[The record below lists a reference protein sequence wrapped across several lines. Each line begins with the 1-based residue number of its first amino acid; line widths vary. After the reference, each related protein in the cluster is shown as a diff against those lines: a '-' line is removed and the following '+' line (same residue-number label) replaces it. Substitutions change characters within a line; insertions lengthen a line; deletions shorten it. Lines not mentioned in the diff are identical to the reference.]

1 MPSTTLQEPS
11 FTFGIEEEYH
21 LVDRITRDLTPA
33 PPELMDACLARL
45 GGQVSPEFLKSQI
58 EIGTP
63 ACRTFREARR
73 HLAALRGTIGEIA
86 SDFGCAPIAA
96 STHPFAHHLDQTTTE
111 KERYQNLAQEM
122 QGVGRRLIV
131 CGMHVH
137 VAIEDY
143 ELRIDLMNQVRY
155 FLPHL
160 LALSAS
166 SPFWQGQDTGLKS
179 YRLTVMQALPR
190 TGMPGRFS
198 GRAEYERTVDVLV
211 KAGVIED
218 ATKIWW
224 DLRPSHR
231 FPTLEERI
239 TDVCTRLDDALSV
252 AALYVCIC
260 RMLYRQR
267 RGNLTWRAYPVFLL
281 NENRWRAQRYGVQ
294 GTLFDLGK
302 GTLAPFT
309 DLLGEILTLIAED
322 AAALGCEAEV
332 AHASEIAAEG
342 TSADRQV
349 ATYERLR
356 ASGASDEEAL
366 KGVVDMLIHETLAGT
381 RVPPPLQGPP
391 AGMS

>member
-1 MPSTTLQEPS
+1 MTLKEPS

-21 LVDRITRDLTPA
+21 LVDRTTRDLTAA
-33 PPELMDACLARL
+33 PQELMDACLARL
-45 GGQVSPEFLKSQI
+45 GDQVSPEFLKSQI

-63 ACRTFREARR
+63 VCRTLQDAHR
-73 HLAALRGTIGEIA
+73 HLAELRGTIGEIA
-86 SDFGCAPIAA
+86 AGFGCAPIAA
-96 STHPFAHHLDQTTTE
+96 STHPFAHHLRQTTTE
-111 KERYQNLAQEM
+111 KERYQNLAHDL

-137 VAIEDY
+137 VAIEDR

-160 LALSAS
+160 LVLSAS
-166 SPFWQGQDTGLKS
+166 SPFWQGQNTGLMS

-198 GRAEYERTVDVLV
+198 GRHEYERTVDVLV

-231 FPTLEERI
+231 FPTLEMRI
-239 TDVCTRLDDALSV
+239 TDVCTRLDDALSI

-260 RMLYRQR
+260 RMLYRHR
-267 RGNLTWRAYPVFLL
+267 RSNLSWRTYPVFLL

-294 GTLFDLGK
+294 GTLFDFGK
-302 GTLAPFT
+302 GTLEPFR
-309 DLLGEILTLIAED
+309 DLLGEIQTLVAED

-332 AHASEIAAEG
+332 GHASEIVANG

-356 ASGASDEEAL
+356 ASGASEEDAL
-366 KGVVDMLIHETLAGT
+366 RGVVDLLIEETLAGT
-381 RVPPPLQGPP
+381 RAAALPGPSD
-391 AGMS
+391 GTG